1 MPGWLPQPH
10 WHDALACTDGSGP
23 REDAQVRPGRGPLG
37 LQPAALRDAD
47 YDTDMRLQNAFWNQC
62 LIIDYRIRATERAMR
77 TTEYWSRADR
87 YREHADDLR
96 ALQYGMG
103 CLG

>member
-1 MPGWLPQPH
+1 
-10 WHDALACTDGSGP
+10 
-23 REDAQVRPGRGPLG
+23 
-37 LQPAALRDAD
+37 
-47 YDTDMRLQNAFWNQC
+47 MRLQNAFWNQC
-62 LIIDYRIRATERAMR
+62 LIIDYRIRATERAMQ